1 MRMEAFESLS
11 NGDEDVPNVIFLKR
25 LTVFYFLIDFM
36 QQVAI
41 IGKLHYGALVNRWS
55 TRETCF
61 INQKRPPCSRW
72 CVYFKLKLE
81 FWFRLMHFI
90 STSGT
95 GWTASLSLRRTP
107 CCLLSVK
114 PCRLL
119 NRRLIPA
126 CLIFGNLLTKAFLN
140 ECIVF

>member
-1 MRMEAFESLS
+1 MKYFDISVKDLMRMEAFESLS

-61 INQKRPPCSRW
+61 INQKRPPCSR
-72 CVYFKLKLE
+72 
-81 FWFRLMHFI
+81 
-90 STSGT
+90 
-95 GWTASLSLRRTP
+95 
-107 CCLLSVK
+107 
-114 PCRLL
+114 
-119 NRRLIPA
+119 
-126 CLIFGNLLTKAFLN
+126 
-140 ECIVF
+140 